1 MSTFAEKILKLEFTN
16 FLTQQL
22 LIYLLHIVKISV
34 SDQQSVDQIIQ
45 ALKYKTEADSNIKN
59 KLVVTKRGK

>member
-45 ALKYKTEADSNIKN
+45 VLKYRKPCN
-59 KLVVTKRGK
+59 L